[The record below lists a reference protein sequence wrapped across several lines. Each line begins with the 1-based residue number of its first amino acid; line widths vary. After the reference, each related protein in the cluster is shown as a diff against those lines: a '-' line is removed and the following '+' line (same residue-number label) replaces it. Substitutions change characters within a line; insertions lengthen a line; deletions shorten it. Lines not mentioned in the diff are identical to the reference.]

1 MYRIAITVFQRF
13 RHIGIGLASAVL
25 AVGLTAG
32 VSVAQTTPQPQPVQ
46 TSPIKKNPYGSGIGL
61 NIALTNSGFGLGGYL
76 MRSISTTGSFI
87 VDFMITTLKDDREQ
101 RFFGF
106 FGESIIPNKQ
116 NYVHVFPL
124 HIGFQRRMFREQIED
139 NFRPFIHVSGGPTF
153 GWVSPYYI
161 DTNFN
166 GRRDNFEP
174 PLDIF
179 SAFPKGDFEMGFGG
193 TIAIGA
199 HFGSSKKSTQGIR
212 FGFNFNV
219 FPQGIEVLEPAVKT
233 PTTWFGTPTISLTFG
248 NLN

>member
-1 MYRIAITVFQRF
+1 MVPV
-13 RHIGIGLASAVL
+13 LVL
-25 AVGLTAG
+25 AFVTMAALPSLTYSQ
-32 VSVAQTTPQPQPVQ
+32 VEPQPTPVKKV
-46 TSPIKKNPYGSGIGL
+46 KKNPYGSGIGM
-61 NIALTNSGFGLGGYL
+61 NIAITNSGFGLGAYL
-76 MRSISTTGSFI
+76 MRSISTTGSFV

-116 NYVHVFPL
+116 NYLHVAPL

-139 NFRPFIHVSGGPTF
+139 NFRPFIHLTGGPTF

-174 PLDIF
+174 PMDIF
-179 SAFPKGDFEMGFGG
+179 SAFPKGHFEMGFGG

-199 HFGSSKKSTQGIR
+199 HFGSSKRSATGIR
-212 FGFNFNV
+212 FGFNFHV
-219 FPQGIEVLEPAVKT
+219 FPQGIEILEPALKD

-248 NLN
+248 SIK